1 MGTVFG
7 AVVAVTDLS
16 PRLRRLVFDV
26 PKLDELGL
34 PDQGDDAV
42 GIYLPDV
49 PHAAPR
55 AMEYRDGVWAY
66 HDPETMPVG
75 RNYTVRHRGPG
86 PRQIT
91 VDFVLHDRGPATT
104 FARDVRI
111 GDQVVLAHARSWYRP
126 GPGTD
131 WRLLVA
137 DLAGLPALAR
147 IVEELAPGTQATA
160 IVEVPHPG
168 DLDCL
173 PARDDVT
180 VIPVVGSGNGRSR
193 STLPDRVRAFEH
205 PSGTG
210 YCWFAGECAATRE
223 VRKHLRAEHGFTAA
237 QFDIVGYWRVDSETW
252 DRRFAE
258 VGEDLVAVYTQ
269 ALADG
274 KGDKIASEE
283 FDLALERAG
292 L

>member
-16 PRLRRLVFDV
+16 PRLCRLVFDV
-26 PKLDELGL
+26 PKIDELHL
-34 PDQGDDAV
+34 PDAGDDAV
-42 GIYLPDV
+42 GIYLPDE
-49 PHAAPR
+49 PHTAPR
-55 AMEYRDGVWAY
+55 AMEYRDGTWAY
-66 HDPETMPVG
+66 HDVDTTPVG

-91 VDFVLHDRGPATT
+91 VDFVLHDHGPATT

-126 GPGTD
+126 DPGTE
-131 WRLLVA
+131 WHLLVA

-147 IVEELAPGTQATA
+147 IVEELPVGARATA
-160 IVEVPHPG
+160 IVEVLHPS

-173 PARDDVT
+173 PARDDVD
-180 VIPVVGSGNGRSR
+180 VIPVVGSGNGRCASE
-193 STLPDRVRAFEH
+193 LPRRVREFTH
-205 PSGTG
+205 PEGRG
-210 YCWFAGECAATRE
+210 YCWYAGECGATRE
-223 VRKHLRAEHGFTAA
+223 VRKHLRTDHGFTAA
-237 QFDIVGYWRVDSETW
+237 QFDIVGYWRVDSEDW

-258 VGEDLVAVYTQ
+258 IGEELVAVYTQ

>member
-26 PKLDELGL
+26 PKIDDLRL
-34 PDQGDDAV
+34 PDRGDDAV
-42 GIYLPDV
+42 GIYFPDE
-49 PHAAPR
+49 PHTAPR
-55 AMEYRDGVWAY
+55 AMECRDGVWAY
-66 HDPETMPVG
+66 HDPSTTPVG
-75 RNYTVRHRGPG
+75 RNYSVRRRGPG

-111 GDQVVLAHARSWYRP
+111 GDQVVLAHARSWYEP
-126 GPGTD
+126 GPDTD
-131 WRLLVA
+131 WQLLVA

-147 IVEELAPGTQATA
+147 IVEELAPGSRATA
-160 IVEVPHPG
+160 IVEVLHPS

-173 PARDDVT
+173 PARDDVEL
-180 VIPVVGSGNGRSR
+180 IPVVGSGNGRSR

-205 PSGTG
+205 PAGTG
-210 YCWFAGECAATRE
+210 YCWFAGECGATRE
-223 VRKHLRAEHGFTAA
+223 VRKFLRARHGFTPA
-237 QFDIVGYWRVDSETW
+237 QFDIVGYWRLDSEEW
-252 DRRFAE
+252 DRRFAD
-258 VGEDLVAVYTQ
+258 VADKLVAVYTS
-269 ALADG
+269 ALAEG
-274 KGDKIASEE
+274 KGDKVAREE
-283 FDLALERAG
+283 YDLALERAG

>member
-7 AVVAVTDLS
+7 AVVAMTDLS

-26 PKLDELGL
+26 PKIDELRL

-42 GIYLPDV
+42 GIYLPDE
-49 PHAAPR
+49 PHGIPR

-66 HDPETMPVG
+66 HDPSTMPVG

-91 VDFVLHDRGPATT
+91 VDFVLHDHGPATT
-104 FARDVRI
+104 FARDARI
-111 GDQVVLAHARSWYRP
+111 GDQVVLAHARSWYQP

-131 WRLLVA
+131 WQLLVA

-147 IVEELAPGTQATA
+147 IVDELAPGTRATA
-160 IVEVPHPG
+160 IVEVLHPS

-173 PARDDVT
+173 PVRDDV
-180 VIPVVGSGNGRSR
+180 VYVPVVGSGNGRSP
-193 STLPDRVRAFEH
+193 STLPARVREFEH
-205 PSGTG
+205 PAGTG
-210 YCWFAGECAATRE
+210 YCWFAGECAATRD
-223 VRKHLRAEHGFTAA
+223 VRKHLRREHGFTAA
-237 QFDIVGYWRVDSETW
+237 QFDIVGYWRLDSEEW
-252 DRRFAE
+252 DRRFAD
-258 VGEDLVAVYTQ
+258 VAEDLVAVYTS
-269 ALADG
+269 ALAEG
-274 KGDKIASEE
+274 KGDKIAREE
-283 FDLALERAG
+283 YDLALERAG